1 MLACSSHLHQ
11 CLKFPEVNDPPTEEQ
26 QRLGGF
32 LGKAGNYGM
41 VYMGN
46 QWKSWLIWI
55 SYGEN
60 MIYI

>member
-1 MLACSSHLHQ
+1 
-11 CLKFPEVNDPPTEEQ
+11 VNDPPTEEQ

-55 SYGEN
+55 SYGEKHDLYI
-60 MIYI
+60 IYIYYPLVI